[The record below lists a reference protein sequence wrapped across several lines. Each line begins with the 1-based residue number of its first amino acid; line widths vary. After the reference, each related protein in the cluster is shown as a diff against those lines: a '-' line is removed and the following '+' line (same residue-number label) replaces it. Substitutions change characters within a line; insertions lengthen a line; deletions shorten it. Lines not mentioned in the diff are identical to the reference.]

1 MDDDPRPWNEAL
13 RDQVRAMARAAGT
26 GRPRRALIAVLE
38 GQEWTRPGGRPVRLS
53 RATLR
58 RWLRDELGGSHG

>member
-13 RDQVRAMARAAGT
+13 RDQVRAAIRAVG
-26 GRPRRALIAVLE
+26 PDQRRVIRLLE
-38 GQEWTRPGGRPVRLS
+38 GCEWTSPDGRPVRLS
-53 RATLR
+53 RSTLR